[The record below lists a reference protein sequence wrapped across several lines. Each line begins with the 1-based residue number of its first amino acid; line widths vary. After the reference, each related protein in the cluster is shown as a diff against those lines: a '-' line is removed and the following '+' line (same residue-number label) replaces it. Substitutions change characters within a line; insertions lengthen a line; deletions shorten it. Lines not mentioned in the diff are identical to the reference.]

1 MGARAILRN
10 HPNMLR
16 TVECEAA
23 SIDID
28 TPEDLEAL
36 ASGNDA

>member
-1 MGARAILRN
+1 
-10 HPNMLR
+10 
-16 TVECEAA
+16 VEFEAA